1 MKQAII
7 KKTFEAR
14 ATRPEFLTYIQD
26 ELKLVEQKL
35 YSNIPQK
42 DNLLSEIISY
52 ILKAGGKRIRP
63 SLSLLIAKGTG
74 QVIKKH
80 IILAELTELIH
91 TASLIHDDIIDS
103 SLLRRGRETINSLWN
118 NKVSV
123 IAGDYLF
130 AQASVRLG
138 EIENNEIV
146 KIYAKVLSD
155 LCCGEIEQFVNKFK
169 TNISWNYYID
179 KSMSKTGSL
188 FAAACKGAA
197 ILNELSVSEIEL
209 ANNYGRCVGI
219 AFQIKD
225 DLLDFTSSAEEL
237 GKESCSDLKNG
248 LITAPTLFALTSED
262 SRKEQLKQLIE
273 SEFKTDHENY
283 DKAIRLVHELGGCE
297 KAEELADKY
306 IREAKNSLSFIKDN
320 VIKEHLSTAAD
331 FIVKR

>member
-26 ELKLVEQKL
+26 ELKLAEQKL

-80 IILAELTELIH
+80 IVLAELTELIH

-103 SLLRRGRETINSLWN
+103 SLLRRGKETINSLWN

-155 LCCGEIEQFVNKFK
+155 LCCGEIEQFVNKF
-169 TNISWNYYID
+169 
-179 KSMSKTGSL
+179 
-188 FAAACKGAA
+188 
-197 ILNELSVSEIEL
+197 
-209 ANNYGRCVGI
+209 
-219 AFQIKD
+219 
-225 DLLDFTSSAEEL
+225 
-237 GKESCSDLKNG
+237 
-248 LITAPTLFALTSED
+248 
-262 SRKEQLKQLIE
+262 
-273 SEFKTDHENY
+273 
-283 DKAIRLVHELGGCE
+283 
-297 KAEELADKY
+297 
-306 IREAKNSLSFIKDN
+306 
-320 VIKEHLSTAAD
+320 
-331 FIVKR
+331 